1 MNLFTYT
8 ELLETTAALFL
19 HSIPIMSTFEMDVYQ
34 TIMVRLILDLC
45 LFMFEKYTSRRAEA
59 RIKLLYSK

>member
-34 TIMVRLILDLC
+34 TIMVRLILD
-45 LFMFEKYTSRRAEA
+45 KDDDDSST
-59 RIKLLYSK
+59 K